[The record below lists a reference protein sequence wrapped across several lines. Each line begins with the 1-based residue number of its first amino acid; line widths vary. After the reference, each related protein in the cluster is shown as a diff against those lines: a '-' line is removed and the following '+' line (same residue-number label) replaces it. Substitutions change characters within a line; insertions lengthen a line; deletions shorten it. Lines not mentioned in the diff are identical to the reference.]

1 MTTPPMR
8 PPRGLGRLPCGTDLG
23 ALVAQVADGVEGD
36 RAHQAGCPWC
46 QGALAELERLWALVG
61 ELAAE
66 RVEAPDRID
75 ALVLGRIQ
83 RAILVGRVTELF
95 GSLLPR
101 LGWALLTYTGLAGGG
116 RGVGP

>member
-1 MTTPPMR
+1 MSTRMSRDP
-8 PPRGLGRLPCGTDLG
+8 GRLPCGTELE
-23 ALVAQVADGVEGD
+23 ALIVQVADGVEGD

-46 QGALAELERLWALVG
+46 QETLAELERLWALVA

-66 RVEAPDRID
+66 RVQAPDRID

-83 RAILVGRVTELF
+83 RAIFVGKVTELL
-95 GSLLPR
+95 GGLLPR

-116 RGVGP
+116 RGVGR